1 MLERELYDPIHDYL
15 ELVFR
20 DRLRPLYGEL
30 RHVAAITATAGGS
43 GTGVWSKPDLC
54 IIALTRPKYGLTWQ
68 LDLHGFE
75 VKRAGNCNAQSV
87 HEALNHTALV
97 HFTHLVWHCERWDER
112 DDGCASVLERCS
124 HFGVGLI
131 TFSKPKDPK
140 TYVVRVP
147 GRRHTPQAD
156 AIDEFIETRLPEAE
170 RSKLAAWLAELR

>member
-1 MLERELYDPIHDYL
+1 MLERDLYDPIHDYL

-20 DRLRPLYGEL
+20 DRLRPLYGDL
-30 RHVAAITATAGGS
+30 RHVAAITATAGGT

-54 IIALTRPKYGLTWQ
+54 IIALTRPKYGFTWQ
-68 LDLHGFE
+68 IDLHGFE
-75 VKRAGNCNAQSV
+75 VKRSGNCNAQSV

-97 HFTHLVWHCERWDER
+97 HFTHLVWHCERWDDR

-147 GRRHTPQAD
+147 GRRHAPQPD
-156 AIDEFIETRLPEAE
+156 AIDEFIETRLPDAE
-170 RSKLAAWLAELR
+170 RLKLAGWLAELR